1 MSWYVKPWNWKRVH
15 FPFHISMIHMVYKKV
30 FSHLTFTLIL
40 CMTLSVTCSAIGTN
54 IALYHTV
61 CWRTITYIY
70 IEATLLIVY
79 SAQTSYYAMIHGIT
93 VIAKT
98 YYCQSQFIKCNSTC
112 DYRKKIPTKFSL
124 PEFCP
129 SSFIF
134 ILILSIAACVVSS
147 LILLILSSLALTK
160 TGCNSSSMS
169 ITAVL

>member
-1 MSWYVKPWNWKRVH
+1 
-15 FPFHISMIHMVYKKV
+15 MVYKKV

-79 SAQTSYYAMIHGIT
+79 SAQTSYYAMVHGIT

-112 DYRKKIPTKFSL
+112 DYRKKNTNK
-124 PEFCP
+124 
-129 SSFIF
+129 
-134 ILILSIAACVVSS
+134 VQ
-147 LILLILSSLALTK
+147 LT
-160 TGCNSSSMS
+160 
-169 ITAVL
+169 